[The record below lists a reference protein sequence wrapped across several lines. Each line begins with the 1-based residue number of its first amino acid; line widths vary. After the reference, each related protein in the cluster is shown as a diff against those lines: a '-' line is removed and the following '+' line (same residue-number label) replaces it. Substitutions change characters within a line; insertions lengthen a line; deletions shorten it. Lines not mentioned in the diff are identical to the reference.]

1 MTPVQMR
8 TRTIPSS
15 AEPLPVIGCGT
26 YLGFD
31 RAPGSAEFAQLP
43 RVLAALFAAEGSVV
57 DSSPMYGKAEAAV
70 GQLLDEADTREEAFL
85 ATKVWIQGREAGIR
99 QMEDSFRLL
108 RTDQLDLLQ
117 VHNLVDWRTHLAT
130 LREWKAQDRV
140 RYVGISHY
148 TSSAYAEVEEVLR
161 REPLD
166 FLQIN
171 YSVEESESAQR
182 LLPLAAER
190 GVAVLVNRPFGG
202 GGLLR
207 RLRGKPLPAWAAEI
221 GCTSWPQVLLKFVLS
236 HPAVTCVIPGSGSPE
251 HMAQNAQAGCGATVE
266 PGFWRDK
273 LKDW

>member
-1 MTPVQMR
+1 MTPAQMR
-8 TRTIPSS
+8 TRPIPSS

-70 GQLLDEADTREEAFL
+70 GQVLDEADTREEAFL
-85 ATKVWIQGREAGIR
+85 ATKVWTQGREAGIR
-99 QMEDSFRLL
+99 QIEDSFRLL
-108 RTDQLDLLQ
+108 RADQVDLLQ
-117 VHNLVDWRTHLAT
+117 VHNLVDWRIHLAT
-130 LREWKAQDRV
+130 LHDLKAQERV

-148 TSSAYAEVEEVLR
+148 ASSAYAEVEEVLR

-171 YSVEESESAQR
+171 YSVEESEAAQR

-207 RLRGKPLPAWAAEI
+207 RLRAKPLPAWAAEI

-236 HPAVTCVIPGSGSPE
+236 HPAVNCAIPGSGSPE
-251 HMAQNAQAGCGATVE
+251 HMAQNAQAGCGLIPE
-266 PGFWRDK
+266 PAFWQDK
-273 LKDW
+273 LRDF